1 MVVGGSRQET
11 LDPGFV
17 LLGTPCRCHPIGS
30 IVRHDCDRRSGQCRC
45 KQGVAGLTCDR
56 CQDGYHQ
63 TRSPLNPC
71 TKDFTS
77 RAVALAHTPGDIN
90 CPPCSTNKERIKL
103 KKFCRK
109 DAGRQSFFSKI
120 ILM

>member
-1 MVVGGSRQET
+1 MFT
-11 LDPGFV
+11 LFFLIISH
-17 LLGTPCRCHPIGS
+17 LLYTGIKVFTSSGDNIVHHNDTNTGEPCRCHPIGS

-77 RAVALAHTPGDIN
+77 RAVAWHIHP
-90 CPPCSTNKERIKL
+90 E
-103 KKFCRK
+103 
-109 DAGRQSFFSKI
+109 
-120 ILM
+120 M

>member
-17 LLGTPCRCHPIGS
+17 LLGTRQLGDTGSNPPGSTSSLKITACRCHPIGS

-71 TKDFTS
+71 TK
-77 RAVALAHTPGDIN
+77 G
-90 CPPCSTNKERIKL
+90 
-103 KKFCRK
+103 KK
-109 DAGRQSFFSKI
+109 
-120 ILM
+120 